1 MSVPVPPRAPR
12 VRSRRYRHGEVVN
25 DYYAWM
31 RDKQDPR
38 LLGYLQQ
45 ENQYTEQV
53 TAELEP
59 LRREIFDDLAARTK
73 QTDMSV
79 PEFVRHPGLG
89 DFWYYART
97 TDGLDYPSYHR
108 CPAASRDQI
117 PDPSHGVPDG
127 EQLLLDVQALA
138 EGADFLSLGTF
149 AVSPNGR
156 LAAYS
161 LDRSGDERY
170 QLHFLDLI
178 TGALLVDRIDE
189 VAAGGDWALDDAFCY
204 LTVDDSW
211 RPDRLWRHRLGSS
224 APDELLL
231 SEPDERFWLGVDASR
246 DHRWLVA
253 SAASKTT
260 TEVWIADLQRPGD
273 RLRSIGGRA
282 EGLEYDVEIANDR
295 LFIVH
300 NRDAA
305 DFALAEADF
314 DCDSAERWRPLWPG
328 EPGVRLLGVTAYDR
342 CLVAS
347 VRRRG
352 LATVTLRERDA
363 SGDVGPETE
372 LSFDE
377 PIYQVDA
384 DDGDEADTDRIRIA
398 YQSMVTPDQVIE
410 ISLVDGSRRLLR
422 ARPVLDHPQRGPYRP
437 EDYRQCQEWATAAD
451 GTRIPISIV
460 YHADTPLDGSAP
472 CLLYSYGAYEVSV
485 PPSFS
490 IARLSLLDRGCVYAI
505 AHVRGG
511 GELGRSW
518 YDDGRLEHKTNTFTD
533 FLACADQ
540 LVRAGYT
547 SRERLGIEGGSAGGL
562 LIGAVLNLDPTCCAA
577 ALAAVPFVDALNT
590 ILDPDLP
597 LTVME
602 WDEWGDPVHD
612 RDAYRRMRSYS
623 PYENIRAARYP
634 SILVTANLNDTRV
647 EITEPAKWVARL
659 RHDSAGGEVL
669 LRTELVAG
677 HGGRSGRY
685 QAWKDIAF
693 EWSWLLDRIRP

>member
-1 MSVPVPPRAPR
+1 MPVARPPIAPR
-12 VRSRRYRHGEVVN
+12 VRSRRRRHGEVVD

-38 LLGYLQQ
+38 LLSYLDQ
-45 ENQYTEQV
+45 ENHYTEQA
-53 TAELEP
+53 TAELAE
-59 LRREIFDDLAARTK
+59 LRQSIFDDLAARTQ

-79 PEFVRHPGLG
+79 PEFVHHPGLG
-89 DFWYYART
+89 DYWYYART

-117 PDPSHGVPDG
+117 PDPSQGRVDG
-127 EQLLLDVQALA
+127 EELLIDVQALA
-138 EGADFLSLGTF
+138 TGSEFLALGTF

-161 LDRSGDERY
+161 VDRTGDERY
-170 QLHFLDLI
+170 QLQFLDLA
-178 TGALLVDRIDE
+178 TGELLPDRIEE

-204 LTVDDSW
+204 LTVDDAW
-211 RPDRLWRHRLGSS
+211 RPDRLWRHRLGSTE
-224 APDELLL
+224 PDELLL
-231 SEPDERFWLGVDASR
+231 TEPDERFWLGVDASR
-246 DHRWLVA
+246 NHRWLVV
-253 SAASKTT
+253 SVASKNT
-260 TEVWIADLQRPGD
+260 TECWLADLTVPGAE
-273 RLRSIGGRA
+273 LFSIGGRT
-282 EGLEYDVEIANDR
+282 EGLEYDVEVANDR

-300 NRDAA
+300 NRDAE

-314 DCDSAERWRPLWPG
+314 DCRSVAQWRSLWPG
-328 EPGVRLLGVTAYDR
+328 EKGVRLLGVTAYDR
-342 CLVAS
+342 CLVAA
-347 VRRRG
+347 VRRDG
-352 LATVTLRERDA
+352 LATVTLRHRDA
-363 SGDVGPETE
+363 DGNVGPETE
-372 LSFDE
+372 LGFDE

-422 ARPVLDHPQRGPYRP
+422 ARPVLDHPQLGPYRP
-437 EDYRQCQEWATAAD
+437 SDYRQRREWATAAD
-451 GTRIPISIV
+451 GTRVPISLV
-460 YHADTPLDGSAP
+460 YRADTPLDGTAP
-472 CLLYSYGAYEVSV
+472 CLLYGYGAYEVSV

-511 GELGRSW
+511 GERGRSW
-518 YDDGRLEHKTNTFTD
+518 YEDGRLEHKQNTFTD
-533 FLACADQ
+533 FLACADH
-540 LVRAGYT
+540 LVSAGYT
-547 SRERLGIEGGSAGGL
+547 SRDRLGIEGGSAGGL
-562 LIGAVLNLDPTCCAA
+562 LIGAVLNLDPGCCAA

-590 ILDPDLP
+590 ILNPDLP

-602 WDEWGDPVHD
+602 WEEWGDPVHD
-612 RDAYRRMRSYS
+612 PKIYRLMRSYS
-623 PYENIRAARYP
+623 PYENIRPARYP
-634 SILVTANLNDTRV
+634 AILVTANLNDTRV

-685 QAWKDIAF
+685 QAWHDIAF
-693 EWSWLLDRIRP
+693 EWGWLLDRIRP